1 MDFITT
7 NLVVMSPPVTGA
19 AGPSSN
25 SHKEVSRT
33 STASVGHSPGL
44 PTPEHSSNGVPPHLT
59 KEVGGPGSREPQ
71 QTTSEEEPLRRSQP
85 PPVLRPASE
94 ASGASF
100 LSDTRS
106 ENFVASPGVVSETP
120 SVRSRLSSQSQ
131 SGTLDRE
138 SAVHQNGTSREG
150 SVSGVERSMSP
161 ESAIQPLGTSI
172 QISGSAKVD
181 QKLRAYIIKRG
192 LAYSIPYDEKYT
204 ANQAKTGSTIKTL
217 AFLEEADRD
226 ALLKVLLKD
235 DGTQSHHIVRLEQ
248 MRKGYLKFW
257 SNSETATLAIIDAR
271 NSAKVPEGAP
281 APSSRT
287 VSTVEGAAAESDES
301 PGLIRVFTLQEHG
314 LWQEEHLTHSAI
326 MKRVLALDRNSPE
339 VLDKKLTLSYEQQSH
354 IQALLTRLNEA
365 EVDREAYRWSVRQLE
380 LKKRKANGLRSLRR
394 RLLVIAYL
402 KRELRQ
408 LHGQPLFRRVNF
420 SRVNFEDEDERRS
433 PLPSPLATG
442 PEIVAAGLAGAAAKR
457 ILYRRSRSR
466 PQPRYHNDSE
476 LAGDLGPF
484 PSEEA
489 QPTSTVKT
497 RDALRHRRARDI
509 FGPLTIARDKSDT
522 MFNSGVNPVKTYT
535 TRSSSHGNLFGRK
548 LESRVDTFDPRSS
561 GVDDEGRSSLP
572 ERIGSLSSLDADAD
586 DHLISGDS
594 SATSTQNA
602 DVGGRGK
609 TGEDSEA
616 KEEKGKDNSLTQH
629 SEAIQADAVPLESDT
644 RPLVFGSSVSWADA
658 PPRGR
663 SRRSPQSGTRIYQ
676 GGTALISTSTEG
688 DVIIPSAN
696 SQAVVPTGRADDGDH
711 VHNDLDGS
719 VLSDDIIN
727 QLMLELTPMQ

>member
-25 SHKEVSRT
+25 GHKEVPRT

-44 PTPEHSSNGVPPHLT
+44 PTPEQSSNDVPLPLT

-71 QTTSEEEPLRRSQP
+71 QTTSEQEPLRQSQP

-94 ASGASF
+94 ASGASS
-100 LSDTRS
+100 LSGTRS
-106 ENFVASPGVVSETP
+106 ENFVAGVVSETP

-150 SVSGVERSMSP
+150 SVSGVERSISP
-161 ESAIQPLGTSI
+161 KSAIQPLGTSI
-172 QISGSAKVD
+172 QLSGSAKVD

-248 MRKGYLKFW
+248 MRKGFLKFW

-271 NSAKVPEGAP
+271 NSAKVLEGAP

-301 PGLIRVFTLQEHG
+301 PGLMRVFTLQEHG

-354 IQALLTRLNEA
+354 IQALLARLNEA

-394 RLLVIAYL
+394 LLLVIVYL

-408 LHGQPLFRRVNF
+408 LHGQPLSRRVNF
-420 SRVNFEDEDERRS
+420 QDEDECRS

-457 ILYRRSRSR
+457 ILYRSGRSR
-466 PQPRYHNDSE
+466 PQTRYHNDSE
-476 LAGDLGPF
+476 AAGAYLGALSF

-509 FGPLTIARDKSDT
+509 FGPLTIARDKPDT
-522 MFNSGVNPVKTYT
+522 MFNSDVNPAKTYT
-535 TRSSSHGNLFGRK
+535 TRSSSHGNLFGQK
-548 LESRVDTFDPRSS
+548 LESRVDTFGPRSS
-561 GVDDEGRSSLP
+561 EVDDEGRPSLP
-572 ERIGSLSSLDADAD
+572 ERIGSFSSLDADAD

-629 SEAIQADAVPLESDT
+629 SEATQADAVPLESET
-644 RPLVFGSSVSWADA
+644 RPLVFGS
-658 PPRGR
+658 
-663 SRRSPQSGTRIYQ
+663 
-676 GGTALISTSTEG
+676 
-688 DVIIPSAN
+688 
-696 SQAVVPTGRADDGDH
+696 
-711 VHNDLDGS
+711 
-719 VLSDDIIN
+719 VLGDDIIN